1 MKNAK
6 QAKEAA
12 AFTLI
17 EVLVAMLVLAI
28 GLLGL
33 AGITVVVLRS
43 NTLSLQI
50 SEATNIASTL
60 MEELRRTAALPD
72 CAATS
77 AFDAAGMASCDILQ
91 QSGIARQSD
100 AAFYPPLTNVGAVC
114 GVTGLLD
121 GLGAAGNAFTFD
133 AISGNFTG
141 RTDYSSDSNICDVS
155 NTPRGSPYIRYYRTS
170 LPSLPIG
177 GTVNERRMVVVVLW
191 QDKFGKWRNVKLDT
205 RRTGNN

>member
-1 MKNAK
+1 MKKNK
-6 QAKEAA
+6 KNLNE

-43 NTLSLQI
+43 NTLSQQI

-60 MEELRRTAALPD
+60 MEDLRRTTGLPD
-72 CAATS
+72 CQAANAYNIAS
-77 AFDAAGMASCDILQ
+77 IPSSCDILH

-100 AAFYPPLTNVGAVC
+100 AAFFPPLANQSTPSTAC
-114 GVTGLLD
+114 GVPGLLD
-121 GLGAAGNAFTFD
+121 GRGTSGNSFTFD

-141 RTDYSSDSNICDVS
+141 RTDFASNATLCTSDA
-155 NTPRGSPYIRYYRTS
+155 PRGSPYIRYYRTMV
-170 LPSLPIG
+170 PAG
-177 GTVNERRMVVVVLW
+177 GGASERRMVVVVLW
-191 QDKFGKWRNVKLDT
+191 KDKFGKWRNVKLDT
-205 RRTGNN
+205 RRSSN